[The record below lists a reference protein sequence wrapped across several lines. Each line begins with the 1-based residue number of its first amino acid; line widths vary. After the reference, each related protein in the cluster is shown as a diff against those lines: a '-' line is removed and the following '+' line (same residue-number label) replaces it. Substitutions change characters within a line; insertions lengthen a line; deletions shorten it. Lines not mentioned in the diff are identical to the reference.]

1 MIKNRGVV
9 GISDNAA
16 VVLSVAF
23 YFILSLEISV
33 P

>member
-9 GISDNAA
+9 RISDNAA
-16 VVLSVAF
+16 VFSVAF
-23 YFILSLEISV
+23 YFILSLEIIV

>member
-16 VVLSVAF
+16 VLSVAF
-23 YFILSLEISV
+23 YFILSLEIIV